1 MVTKKKAVKRTVVA
15 VPNSLDEAAKFLAR
29 LGQEQRK
36 IDEINLDL
44 NEKLKDLTVKATA
57 KTKPHQESI
66 TKIVD
71 GLFVFAES
79 RREELT
85 DGGKKKTVDLPT
97 GTFGWRMTP
106 PAVSLRNVK
115 EVLARLKTMGLSQF
129 VRTKEEVDKEA
140 MLKEQGLATSVKG
153 VSITQHE
160 DFLVKPTELAAEI
173 AFEVN
178 KLKDRVA

>member
-1 MVTKKKAVKRTVVA
+1 MSTRTAVKRSVVA

-29 LGQEQRK
+29 LGQEQRE
-36 IDEINLDL
+36 IDRINMAL
-44 NEKLKDLTVKATA
+44 NEKLEGLKVKATA
-57 KTKPHQESI
+57 ETKPHQESI
-66 TKIVD
+66 AGIVD

-85 DGGKKKTVDLPT
+85 DGGKKKTMDLPT
-97 GTFGWRMTP
+97 GTLAWRVTP
-106 PAVSLRNVK
+106 PSVSLRNVK
-115 EVLARLKTMGLSQF
+115 EVLVRLKTMGLSQF

-140 MLKEQGLATSVKG
+140 MLKEQKLAKSVKG

-173 AFEVN
+173 AFEVS